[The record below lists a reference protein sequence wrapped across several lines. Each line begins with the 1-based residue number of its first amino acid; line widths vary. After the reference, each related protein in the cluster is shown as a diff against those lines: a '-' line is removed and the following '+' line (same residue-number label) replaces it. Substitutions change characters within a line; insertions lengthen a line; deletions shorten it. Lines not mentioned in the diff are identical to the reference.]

1 MTALLDVRNLETRFH
16 TGSGVVKAVDGVS
29 FDVEPG
35 ETLALVGESGCGK
48 SVTALSIM
56 RLIPDPPGRITGGQV
71 VFDGRD
77 LLGLSDKEM
86 RHVRGK
92 DIGMIFQ
99 EPMTSLNPV
108 LTIGLQVTETM
119 EHHLGLPP
127 AKAKARAVELLS
139 LVGIPEPERRLA
151 QYPHQ
156 FSGGM
161 RQRVMIAIA
170 LSCRPRLV
178 LADEPTTALD
188 VTIQAQILEL
198 LKKLSREFG
207 VAMVIITHNLGVVA
221 RYADRV
227 NVMYAGRVVER
238 GIAGRIYERPRH
250 PYTLGLLRSVPRLD
264 RPRRE
269 RLDPIPGQPPDLSRL
284 PAGCSFQPRC
294 RFAVPRCEAETPPL
308 MESGER
314 AGHLAACWRADELPA
329 PEAA

>member
-1 MTALLDVRNLETRFH
+1 VPALLDVRQLETHFH
-16 TGSGVVKAVDGVS
+16 AAQGVVRAVDGVS
-29 FDVEPG
+29 FDVQPG

-56 RLIPDPPGRITGGQV
+56 RLISNPPGRIVGGQV
-71 VFDGRD
+71 RFDGRD
-77 LLGLSDKEM
+77 LLPLADREM
-86 RHVRGK
+86 RRIRGK

-108 LTIGLQVTETM
+108 LTIGLQLTETM
-119 EHHLGLPP
+119 QHHLALGRRE
-127 AKAKARAVELLS
+127 ARARAVELLG

-151 QYPHQ
+151 QYPHE

-170 LSCRPRLV
+170 LSCRPRLI

-198 LKKLSREFG
+198 LKRLSLEFG

-227 NVMYAGRVVER
+227 NVMYAGRIAER
-238 GIAGRIYERPRH
+238 GTAADIYARPRH

-264 RPRRE
+264 RPRRD
-269 RLDPIPGQPPDLSRL
+269 RLDPIAGQPPDLARL
-284 PAGCSFQPRC
+284 PGGCSFRPRC
-294 RFAVPRCEAETPPL
+294 RFAVEQCLEAPPL
-308 MESGER
+308 APVEP
-314 AGHLAACWRADELPA
+314 GHLSACWRAAELPA
-329 PEAA
+329 RDAAA